1 MDSTATDF
9 GGVSQ
14 RRPTI
19 PGLNLS
25 RCQRAYFGLPR
36 VCAREILREIR
47 RHMPFRQTIA
57 AKIFGLAIILLLL
70 TIALAG
76 FLLYEVTRTTQD
88 LTVVANFDVPLTQSL
103 ARLHEF
109 GLRRR
114 LAFERWFGALNAAEP
129 NREIVAEAT
138 ENYALFTRKLTD
150 EFSTARRIIDAYP
163 ENAPGSHTLAEV
175 ETLLDQIQPAY
186 KTLNNRQRE
195 VLDMQRAGQHDKANE
210 QLNLLN
216 DLQGTVQNQRESV
229 NSKMAAWS
237 DAATKATEQR
247 ERRVFWLTIAAT
259 TSTVLLGLAVAA
271 LITNRLSRPV
281 RSLALAMRDVQE
293 GNLNIQLPVS
303 STDEVGRLT
312 DSFNFFVQELR
323 SKERMKQTFGKY
335 IDPRILEHVLAQPG
349 AEAATGG
356 RRDMTVSFADLVGF
370 TSLSERLTPLV
381 MVTLLNR
388 HFGLQALAVQEHLG
402 VVDKFVGDS
411 IVAFWGPPF
420 VKSEE
425 HAVLACRAAQ
435 AQLLALDKLR
445 RELPD
450 ITGLRR
456 DAPTVDLCIGIC
468 TGEVVVG
475 NIGSENTRSYT
486 VVGDTVNLAARLERA
501 NRVYGTRILVGES
514 TVQAIGSE
522 FEIREIDTISVK
534 GKTETTRVFEV
545 MSMAGQLSEESVR
558 LRDRYDQARRMY
570 LGQDWDRAET
580 TFHECLQIRPNDGPS
595 RVLLER
601 IQFLRRNPPGKD
613 WNGVWHLR
621 EK

>member
-1 MDSTATDF
+1 
-9 GGVSQ
+9 
-14 RRPTI
+14 
-19 PGLNLS
+19 
-25 RCQRAYFGLPR
+25 
-36 VCAREILREIR
+36 
-47 RHMPFRQTIA
+47 MPFRQTIA

-349 AEAATGG
+349 AEAAAGG

-425 HAVLACRAAQ
+425 HAGLACRAAQ

-558 LRDRYDQARRMY
+558 LRDRYDQARRRY

-580 TFHECLQIRPNDGPS
+580 AFHECLQIRPNDGPS
-595 RVLLER
+595 RVLLQR

>member
-1 MDSTATDF
+1 
-9 GGVSQ
+9 
-14 RRPTI
+14 
-19 PGLNLS
+19 
-25 RCQRAYFGLPR
+25 
-36 VCAREILREIR
+36 
-47 RHMPFRQTIA
+47 MPFRQTIA

-76 FLLYEVTRTTQD
+76 FLLYEVTRTKQD
-88 LTVVANFDVPLTQSL
+88 LTIVANFDVPLTQSL

-129 NREIVAEAT
+129 NGEIVAEAT
-138 ENYALFTRKLTD
+138 DNYALFTRKLTD
-150 EFSTARRIIDAYP
+150 EFSTARRIIEAYP
-163 ENAPGSHTLAEV
+163 KNAPGSHTLTEV

-186 KTLNNRQRE
+186 KTINNRQRE
-195 VLDMQRAGQHDKANE
+195 VLDMQLAGQHEKANE

-237 DAATKATEQR
+237 DSAAKATEQR

-281 RSLALAMRDVQE
+281 RSLATAMRDVQG
-293 GNLNIQLPVS
+293 GNLNIELPVS

-312 DSFNFFVQELR
+312 DSFNFFVKELR
-323 SKERMKQTFGKY
+323 SKQRLKQTFGKY
-335 IDPRILEHVLAQPG
+335 IDPRILEHVLAQPD
-349 AEAATGG
+349 AEAVASG
-356 RRDMTVSFADLVGF
+356 RREMTVLFADLVGF
-370 TSLSERLTPLV
+370 TGLSERLTPLL

-388 HFGLQALAVQEHLG
+388 HFGLQALAVQEHHG
-402 VVDKFVGDS
+402 VVDKFIGDS
-411 IVAFWGPPF
+411 VMAFWGPPF
-420 VKSEE
+420 VKPEE

-435 AQLLALDKLR
+435 AQLAALDTLR

-456 DAPTVDLCIGIC
+456 DAPVIDLGIGIC

-486 VVGDTVNLAARLERA
+486 VIGDTANLAARLETA
-501 NRVYGTRILVGES
+501 NRVYGTHILVAES
-514 TVQAIGSE
+514 TAQAVGSQ
-522 FEIREIDTISVK
+522 FEMREIDTIFVK
-534 GKTETTRVFEV
+534 GKIETTRVFEL
-545 MSMAGQLSEESVR
+545 MSAAGQLPEELVR
-558 LRDRYDQARRMY
+558 LRERYDAARRSY
-570 LGQDWDRAET
+570 LAQDWDTAEA
-580 TFHECLQIRPNDGPS
+580 TFRECLQIRPNDGPS
-595 RVLLER
+595 RVFLER
-601 IQFLRRNPPGKD
+601 VQALRRDPPGKN
-613 WNGVWHLR
+613 WNGVWQLV

>member
-1 MDSTATDF
+1 
-9 GGVSQ
+9 
-14 RRPTI
+14 
-19 PGLNLS
+19 
-25 RCQRAYFGLPR
+25 
-36 VCAREILREIR
+36 
-47 RHMPFRQTIA
+47 MPFRQTIA

-76 FLLYEVTRTTQD
+76 FLLYEVTRTKQD

-103 ARLHEF
+103 ARLDEF

-138 ENYALFTRKLTD
+138 ENYGFFTRELTD
-150 EFSTARRIIDAYP
+150 EFSTARRIIESYP
-163 ENAPGSHTLAEV
+163 RNGPGSHTLTEV

-186 KTLNNRQRE
+186 KTISNRQRE
-195 VLDMQRAGQHDKANE
+195 VLDMQLAGEHDKANQ

-216 DLQGTVQNQRESV
+216 DLQRTVQDQRASV
-229 NSKMAAWS
+229 NLKMAKWS
-237 DAATKATEQR
+237 GSATKATEQR
-247 ERRVFWLTIAAT
+247 ERSVFWLTIAAT

-271 LITNRLSRPV
+271 LVTNRLSRPV
-281 RSLALAMRDVQE
+281 RSLASAMRDVQG

-335 IDPRILEHVLAQPG
+335 IDPRILEHVLAQ
-349 AEAATGG
+349 ASSETLAGG
-356 RRDMTVSFADLVGF
+356 RREMTVLFGDLVGF

-388 HFGLQALAVQEHLG
+388 HFGLQALAVQEHKG

-420 VKSEE
+420 VKAEE
-425 HAVLACRAAQ
+425 HAPLACHAAE
-435 AQLLALDKLR
+435 AQLLALDTLR
-445 RELPD
+445 REVPD

-456 DAPTVDLCIGIC
+456 DAPRIDLCIGIC

-486 VVGDTVNLAARLERA
+486 VVGDSVNLAARLERA
-501 NRVYGTRILVGES
+501 NRVYGTQILINES
-514 TVQAIGSE
+514 TAQAIGSQ
-522 FEIREIDTISVK
+522 FETREIDTISVK
-534 GKTETTRVFEV
+534 GKTETTRIFEL
-545 MSMAGQLSEESVR
+545 MSATGQLSEESAR
-558 LRDRYDQARRMY
+558 LREHYDQARRSY
-570 LGQDWDRAET
+570 LAQDWNPAET
-580 TFHECLQIRPNDGPS
+580 TFRECLQIRPSDGPS

-601 IQFLRRNPPGKD
+601 IQFLRRNPPEKE

>member
-1 MDSTATDF
+1 
-9 GGVSQ
+9 
-14 RRPTI
+14 
-19 PGLNLS
+19 
-25 RCQRAYFGLPR
+25 
-36 VCAREILREIR
+36 
-47 RHMPFRQTIA
+47 MPFQQTIA

-150 EFSTARRIIDAYP
+150 EFSTARRIIQAYP

-186 KTLNNRQRE
+186 KTINNRQRE
-195 VLDMQRAGQHDKANE
+195 LLDMQRAGQHDKANE

-237 DAATKATEQR
+237 GSAAKATEQR

-281 RSLALAMRDVQE
+281 RSLANAMRDVQG
-293 GNLNIQLPVS
+293 GNLNIELPVS
-303 STDEVGRLT
+303 SSDEVGRLT
-312 DSFNFFVQELR
+312 DSFNFFVKELR
-323 SKERMKQTFGKY
+323 SKERLKQTFGKY

-349 AEAATGG
+349 SEAVGSG
-356 RRDMTVSFADLVGF
+356 RREMTVLFADLVGF
-370 TSLSERLTPLV
+370 TGLSERLTPLL

-388 HFGLQALAVQEHLG
+388 HFGLQALAVQEHHG
-402 VVDKFVGDS
+402 VVDKFIGDS
-411 IVAFWGPPF
+411 VMAFWGQPF
-420 VKSEE
+420 VKPEE

-435 AQLLALDKLR
+435 AQLAALDTLR

-456 DAPTVDLCIGIC
+456 DAPVIDLGIGIC

-486 VVGDTVNLAARLERA
+486 VIGDTANLAARLERA
-501 NRVYGTRILVGES
+501 NRVYGTQILIGES
-514 TVQAIGSE
+514 TARGIGSR
-522 FEIREIDTISVK
+522 FETREIDTIFVK
-534 GKTETTRVFEV
+534 GKIETTRVFEL
-545 MSMAGQLSEESVR
+545 MSAAGQLSGELVR
-558 LRDRYDQARRMY
+558 LRERYDAARRSY
-570 LGQDWDRAET
+570 LAQDWDTAEA
-580 TFHECLQIRPNDGPS
+580 TFRECLEIWPKDGPS
-595 RVLLER
+595 RVFLER
-601 IQFLRRNPPGKD
+601 VQALRRNPPAKD
-613 WNGVWHLR
+613 WNGVWQLV

>member
-1 MDSTATDF
+1 
-9 GGVSQ
+9 
-14 RRPTI
+14 
-19 PGLNLS
+19 
-25 RCQRAYFGLPR
+25 
-36 VCAREILREIR
+36 
-47 RHMPFRQTIA
+47 MPFRRTIA

-70 TIALAG
+70 TIALAA
-76 FLLYEVTRTTQD
+76 FLLYEVTRTKQD

-138 ENYALFTRKLTD
+138 ENYTLFTRKLTD
-150 EFSTARRIIDAYP
+150 EFLTARSIIEAYP
-163 ENAPGSHTLAEV
+163 RNGPGGHTLAEV

-186 KTLNNRQRE
+186 KTINNRQRE
-195 VLDMQRAGQHDKANE
+195 VLDMQLAGQHDKANE

-216 DLQGTVQNQRESV
+216 DLQSTVQNQRESV
-229 NSKMAAWS
+229 NSKMATWS
-237 DAATKATEQR
+237 DAAAKATERR
-247 ERRVFWLTIAAT
+247 ERNVFWLTIAAT

-281 RSLALAMRDVQE
+281 RSLAVAMRDVQQ

-312 DSFNFFVQELR
+312 ASFNFFVQELR

-335 IDPRILEHVLAQPG
+335 IDPRILEQVLAEG
-349 AEAATGG
+349 GKEAVAGG

-370 TSLSERLTPLV
+370 TGLSEKLTPLL
-381 MVTLLNR
+381 MVKLLNR
-388 HFGLQALAVQEHLG
+388 HFGLQALAVQEYRG
-402 VVDKFVGDS
+402 IVDKFVGDS
-411 IVAFWGPPF
+411 IVTFWGPPF
-420 VKSEE
+420 VKAEE
-425 HAVLACRAAQ
+425 HAMLACRAAQ
-435 AQLLALDKLR
+435 AQLLALDNLR

-456 DAPTVDLCIGIC
+456 DTPAVDLCIGIC
-468 TGEVVVG
+468 TGEAVVG
-475 NIGSENTRSYT
+475 NLGSENTRSYT
-486 VVGDTVNLAARLERA
+486 VIGDTVNIAARLERA
-501 NRVYGTRILVGES
+501 NRVYGTQILVSES
-514 TVQAIGSE
+514 TAEAIGSE
-522 FEIREIDTISVK
+522 FEMREIDTISVK
-534 GKTETTRVFEV
+534 GKTETTRIFEL

-558 LRDRYDQARRMY
+558 MRERYDAARRMY
-570 LGQDWDRAET
+570 LAQDWDRAET
-580 TFHECLQIRPNDGPS
+580 TFRECLQIRPNDGPS
-595 RVLLER
+595 RVFLER
-601 IQFLRRNPPGKD
+601 IQFLRRNPPGED

>member
-1 MDSTATDF
+1 MQD
-9 GGVSQ
+9 
-14 RRPTI
+14 
-19 PGLNLS
+19 
-25 RCQRAYFGLPR
+25 
-36 VCAREILREIR
+36 ILREIR
-47 RHMPFRQTIA
+47 CHMPFRQTIA

-76 FLLYEVTRTTQD
+76 FLLYEVTRTKQD
-88 LTVVANFDVPLTQSL
+88 LTIVANFDVPLTQSL

-129 NREIVAEAT
+129 NGEIVAEAT
-138 ENYALFTRKLTD
+138 DNYALFTRKLTD
-150 EFSTARRIIDAYP
+150 EFSTARRIIEAYP
-163 ENAPGSHTLAEV
+163 KNAPGSHTLAEV

-186 KTLNNRQRE
+186 KTINNRQRE
-195 VLDMQRAGQHDKANE
+195 VLDMQLAGQHEKANE

-237 DAATKATEQR
+237 DSAAKATEQR

-281 RSLALAMRDVQE
+281 RSLASAMRDVQG
-293 GNLNIQLPVS
+293 GNLNIELPVS

-312 DSFNFFVQELR
+312 DSFNFFVKELR
-323 SKERMKQTFGKY
+323 SKQRLKQTFGKY
-335 IDPRILEHVLAQPG
+335 IDPRILEHVLAQPD
-349 AEAATGG
+349 AEAVASG
-356 RRDMTVSFADLVGF
+356 RREMTVLFADLVGF
-370 TSLSERLTPLV
+370 TGLSERLTPLL

-388 HFGLQALAVQEHLG
+388 HFGLQALAVQEHHG
-402 VVDKFVGDS
+402 VVDKFIGDS
-411 IVAFWGPPF
+411 VMAFWGPPF
-420 VKSEE
+420 VKPEE

-435 AQLLALDKLR
+435 AQLAALDTLR

-456 DAPTVDLCIGIC
+456 DAPVIDLGIGIC

-486 VVGDTVNLAARLERA
+486 VIGDTANLAARLETA
-501 NRVYGTRILVGES
+501 NRVYGTHILVAES
-514 TVQAIGSE
+514 TAQAVGSQ
-522 FEIREIDTISVK
+522 FEMREIDTIFVK
-534 GKTETTRVFEV
+534 GKIETTRVFEL
-545 MSMAGQLSEESVR
+545 MSAAGQLPEELVR
-558 LRDRYDQARRMY
+558 LRERYDAARRSY
-570 LGQDWDRAET
+570 LAQDWDTAEA
-580 TFHECLQIRPNDGPS
+580 TFRECLQIRPNDGPS
-595 RVLLER
+595 RVFLER
-601 IQFLRRNPPGKD
+601 VQVLRRDPPGKN
-613 WNGVWHLR
+613 WNGVWQLV

>member
-1 MDSTATDF
+1 
-9 GGVSQ
+9 
-14 RRPTI
+14 
-19 PGLNLS
+19 
-25 RCQRAYFGLPR
+25 
-36 VCAREILREIR
+36 
-47 RHMPFRQTIA
+47 MPFRQTIG

-76 FLLYEVTRTTQD
+76 YLLYEVTRTKQD

-114 LAFERWFGALNAAEP
+114 LAFERWFGALNVAEP

-163 ENAPGSHTLAEV
+163 KNAAGSHTLAEV

-186 KTLNNRQRE
+186 KTINNRQRE
-195 VLDMQRAGQHDKANE
+195 VLDMQLAGQHEKANQ

-216 DLQGTVQNQRESV
+216 DLQSTVQNQRESV

-237 DAATKATEQR
+237 GSAAKATEQR
-247 ERRVFWLTIAAT
+247 ERQVFWLTVAAT

-271 LITNRLSRPV
+271 LITNRLSTPV
-281 RSLALAMRDVQE
+281 RSLASAMRDVQR
-293 GNLNIQLPVS
+293 GNLNIELPVS
-303 STDEVGRLT
+303 SSDEVGRLT
-312 DSFNFFVQELR
+312 DSFNFFVKELR
-323 SKERMKQTFGKY
+323 SKERLKQTFGKY
-335 IDPRILEHVLAQPG
+335 IDPRILEHLLAQPG
-349 AEAATGG
+349 AEAVASG
-356 RRDMTVSFADLVGF
+356 RREMTVLFADLVGF
-370 TSLSERLTPLV
+370 TSLSERLTPLL

-388 HFGLQALAVQEHLG
+388 HFGLQALAVQDHHG
-402 VVDKFVGDS
+402 VVDKFIGDS
-411 IVAFWGPPF
+411 IMAFWGQPF
-420 VKSEE
+420 VKPEE

-435 AQLLALDKLR
+435 GQLAAVDTLR

-456 DAPTVDLCIGIC
+456 DAPVIDLGIGIC

-486 VVGDTVNLAARLERA
+486 VIGDTANLAARLERA
-501 NRVYGTRILVGES
+501 NRVYGTHVLVAES
-514 TVQAIGSE
+514 TAQAVGSQ
-522 FEIREIDTISVK
+522 FEMREIDTIFVK
-534 GKTETTRVFEV
+534 GKIETTRVFEL
-545 MSMAGQLSEESVR
+545 MSATGELSEELVR
-558 LRDRYDQARRMY
+558 LREHYDAARRSY
-570 LGQDWDRAET
+570 LAQDWDTAET
-580 TFHECLQIRPNDGPS
+580 TFRECLEIRPNDGPS
-595 RVLLER
+595 RVFLER
-601 IQFLRRNPPGKD
+601 VEALRRNPPGKD

>member
-1 MDSTATDF
+1 
-9 GGVSQ
+9 
-14 RRPTI
+14 
-19 PGLNLS
+19 
-25 RCQRAYFGLPR
+25 
-36 VCAREILREIR
+36 
-47 RHMPFRQTIA
+47 MPFRQTIA

-76 FLLYEVTRTTQD
+76 FLLYEVTRTKQD

-163 ENAPGSHTLAEV
+163 RNAPGSHTLAEV

-186 KTLNNRQRE
+186 KTINNRQRE

-237 DAATKATEQR
+237 GSAAKATEQR

-281 RSLALAMRDVQE
+281 RSLATAMRDVQG
-293 GNLNIQLPVS
+293 GNLNIELPVS
-303 STDEVGRLT
+303 SSDEVGRLT
-312 DSFNFFVQELR
+312 DSFNFFVKELR
-323 SKERMKQTFGKY
+323 SKERLKQTFGKY

-349 AEAATGG
+349 AEAVGSG
-356 RRDMTVSFADLVGF
+356 RREMTVLFADLVGF
-370 TSLSERLTPLV
+370 TGLSERLTPLL

-388 HFGLQALAVQEHLG
+388 HFGLQALAVQEHHG
-402 VVDKFVGDS
+402 VVDKFIGDS
-411 IVAFWGPPF
+411 IMAFWGQPF
-420 VKSEE
+420 VKPEE

-435 AQLLALDKLR
+435 AQLAALDTLR

-456 DAPTVDLCIGIC
+456 DAPVIDLGIGIC

-486 VVGDTVNLAARLERA
+486 VIGDTANLAARLERA
-501 NRVYGTRILVGES
+501 NRVYGTQILIGES
-514 TVQAIGSE
+514 TAQAIGSK
-522 FEIREIDTISVK
+522 FEMREIDTIFVK
-534 GKTETTRVFEV
+534 GKIETTRVFEL
-545 MSMAGQLSEESVR
+545 MSAAGQLSGELVR
-558 LRDRYDQARRMY
+558 LRERYDAARRSY
-570 LGQDWDRAET
+570 LAQDWDTAEA
-580 TFHECLQIRPNDGPS
+580 TFRECLEIRPKDGPS
-595 RVLLER
+595 RVFLER
-601 IQFLRRNPPGKD
+601 VQALRRNPPGKD
-613 WNGVWHLR
+613 WNGVWQLV

>member
-1 MDSTATDF
+1 MAS
-9 GGVSQ
+9 
-14 RRPTI
+14 RRDALH
-19 PGLNLS
+19 PGLKLR
-25 RCQRAYFGLPR
+25 RCPRSYFGLPR
-36 VCAREILREIR
+36 VWVREILREIR

-76 FLLYEVTRTTQD
+76 FLLYEVTRTKQD

-114 LAFERWFGALNAAEP
+114 LAFERWFGALNAVEP

-163 ENAPGSHTLAEV
+163 KNAPGSHTLAEV

-281 RSLALAMRDVQE
+281 RSLALAMRDVQQ

-349 AEAATGG
+349 AEAAAGG
-356 RRDMTVSFADLVGF
+356 RREMTVSFADLVGF
-370 TSLSERLTPLV
+370 TSLSERLTPLL

-425 HAVLACRAAQ
+425 HAGLACHAAQ
-435 AQLLALDKLR
+435 GQLLALDKLR

-456 DAPTVDLCIGIC
+456 DAPAVDLCVGIC

-545 MSMAGQLSEESVR
+545 MSMARQLSEESVR
-558 LRDRYDQARRMY
+558 LRERYDQARRSY
-570 LGQDWDRAET
+570 LAQEWDTAET
-580 TFHECLQIRPNDGPS
+580 IFHECLQIRPNDGPS
-595 RVLLER
+595 CVLLER

>member
-1 MDSTATDF
+1 
-9 GGVSQ
+9 
-14 RRPTI
+14 
-19 PGLNLS
+19 
-25 RCQRAYFGLPR
+25 
-36 VCAREILREIR
+36 
-47 RHMPFRQTIA
+47 MPFRQTIA

-76 FLLYEVTRTTQD
+76 FLLYEVTRTKQD

-114 LAFERWFGALNAAEP
+114 LAFERWFGALNADQP

-163 ENAPGSHTLAEV
+163 KNGPGSHTLAEV

-186 KTLNNRQRE
+186 KTINNRQRE

-237 DAATKATEQR
+237 GSAAKATEQR

-281 RSLALAMRDVQE
+281 RSFANAMRDVQG
-293 GNLNIQLPVS
+293 GNLNIELPVS

-312 DSFNFFVQELR
+312 DSFNFFVKELR
-323 SKERMKQTFGKY
+323 SKERLKQTFGKY

-349 AEAATGG
+349 AEAVASG
-356 RRDMTVSFADLVGF
+356 RREMTVLFADLVGF
-370 TSLSERLTPLV
+370 TGLSERLTPLL

-388 HFGLQALAVQEHLG
+388 HFGLQALAVQEHHG
-402 VVDKFVGDS
+402 VVDQVHRGFGYGVLGS
-411 IVAFWGPPF
+411 AFRQAG
-420 VKSEE
+420 E

-435 AQLLALDKLR
+435 AQLAALDTLR
-445 RELPD
+445 QELPE

-456 DAPTVDLCIGIC
+456 DAPVIDLGIGIC

-486 VVGDTVNLAARLERA
+486 AIGDTANLAARFERA
-501 NRVYGTRILVGES
+501 NRVYGTQVWSR
-514 TVQAIGSE
+514 
-522 FEIREIDTISVK
+522 K
-534 GKTETTRVFEV
+534 
-545 MSMAGQLSEESVR
+545 VR
-558 LRDRYDQARRMY
+558 LGRSGRDSKSERSTSFSSKAR
-570 LGQDWDRAET
+570 
-580 TFHECLQIRPNDGPS
+580 
-595 RVLLER
+595 
-601 IQFLRRNPPGKD
+601 
-613 WNGVWHLR
+613 
-621 EK
+621 

>member
-1 MDSTATDF
+1 MCLRD
-9 GGVSQ
+9 
-14 RRPTI
+14 
-19 PGLNLS
+19 
-25 RCQRAYFGLPR
+25 
-36 VCAREILREIR
+36 ILREIG

-76 FLLYEVTRTTQD
+76 FLLYEVTRTKQD

-163 ENAPGSHTLAEV
+163 KNAPGSHTLAEV

-186 KTLNNRQRE
+186 KTINNRQRE
-195 VLDMQRAGQHDKANE
+195 VLDMQHAGQHDKANE

-216 DLQGTVQNQRESV
+216 DLQSTVQNQRESV

-237 DAATKATEQR
+237 GSAAKATEQR

-281 RSLALAMRDVQE
+281 RSLASAMRDVQG
-293 GNLNIQLPVS
+293 GNLNIELPVS
-303 STDEVGRLT
+303 SSDEVGRLT
-312 DSFNFFVQELR
+312 DSFNFFVKELR

-335 IDPRILEHVLAQPG
+335 IDPRILEHLLAQPG
-349 AEAATGG
+349 AEAVASG
-356 RRDMTVSFADLVGF
+356 RREMTVLFADLVGF
-370 TSLSERLTPLV
+370 TGLSERLTPLL

-388 HFGLQALAVQEHLG
+388 HFGLQALAVQEHRG
-402 VVDKFVGDS
+402 VVDKFIGDS
-411 IVAFWGPPF
+411 VMAFWGPPF
-420 VKSEE
+420 VKPEE

-435 AQLLALDKLR
+435 AQLLALDTLR

-456 DAPTVDLCIGIC
+456 DAPVIDLAIGIC
-468 TGEVVVG
+468 SGEVVVG

-486 VVGDTVNLAARLERA
+486 AIGDTANLAARLERA
-501 NRVYGTRILVGES
+501 NRVYGTQILLSES
-514 TVQAIGSE
+514 TARAIGSK
-522 FEIREIDTISVK
+522 FEMREIDTIFAK
-534 GKTETTRVFEV
+534 GKIETTQVFEL
-545 MSMAGQLSEESVR
+545 MSAVGQLSGELVR
-558 LRDRYDQARRMY
+558 LRERYDAARRSY
-570 LGQDWDRAET
+570 LAQDWDAAEA
-580 TFHECLQIRPNDGPS
+580 TFRECLEIRPKDGPS
-595 RVLLER
+595 RVFLDR
-601 IQFLRRNPPGKD
+601 IEALRRNPPGKD
-613 WNGVWHLR
+613 WNGVWQLK

>member
-1 MDSTATDF
+1 
-9 GGVSQ
+9 
-14 RRPTI
+14 
-19 PGLNLS
+19 
-25 RCQRAYFGLPR
+25 
-36 VCAREILREIR
+36 
-47 RHMPFRQTIA
+47 MPFRQTIA

-76 FLLYEVTRTTQD
+76 FLLYEVTRTKQD

-138 ENYALFTRKLTD
+138 ENYAVFTRKLTD
-150 EFSTARRIIDAYP
+150 EFSIARRIIDAYP
-163 ENAPGSHTLAEV
+163 QNAPGTNTLAEV

-186 KTLNNRQRE
+186 KTINNRQQE
-195 VLDMQRAGQHDKANE
+195 VLDMQRAGQHEKANA

-216 DLQGTVQNQRESV
+216 DLQGTVQSQRESV

-237 DAATKATEQR
+237 HSATKATEQR

-281 RSLALAMRDVQE
+281 RSLAIAMRDVQG
-293 GNLNIQLPVS
+293 GNLNIELPVS
-303 STDEVGRLT
+303 SSDEVGRLT
-312 DSFNFFVQELR
+312 DSFNFFVKELR
-323 SKERMKQTFGKY
+323 SKERLKQTFGKY
-335 IDPRILEHVLAQPG
+335 IDPRILEHVLAQPDT
-349 AEAATGG
+349 EAVASG
-356 RRDMTVSFADLVGF
+356 RREMTVLFADLVGF
-370 TSLSERLTPLV
+370 TGLSERLTPLL

-388 HFGLQALAVQEHLG
+388 HFGLQALAVQEHHG
-402 VVDKFVGDS
+402 VVDKFIGDS
-411 IVAFWGPPF
+411 VMAFWGQPF
-420 VKSEE
+420 VKPEE

-435 AQLLALDKLR
+435 AQLAALDTLR
-445 RELPD
+445 RELPN

-456 DAPTVDLCIGIC
+456 DAPVIDLGIGIC

-486 VVGDTVNLAARLERA
+486 VIGDTANLAARLETA
-501 NRVYGTRILVGES
+501 NRVYGTHVLVADS
-514 TVQAIGSE
+514 TAQAVASH
-522 FEIREIDTISVK
+522 FEMREIDTIFVK
-534 GKTETTRVFEV
+534 GKIETTRVFEL
-545 MSMAGQLSEESVR
+545 MSAAGQLSAELAR
-558 LRDRYDQARRMY
+558 LRERYDAARRSY
-570 LGQDWDRAET
+570 LAQDWDAAEAA
-580 TFHECLQIRPNDGPS
+580 FGECLQIQPTDGPS
-595 RVLLER
+595 RIFLER
-601 IQFLRRNPPGKD
+601 VQALRRDPPGKN
-613 WNGVWHLR
+613 WNGVWQLV

>member
-1 MDSTATDF
+1 MQD
-9 GGVSQ
+9 
-14 RRPTI
+14 
-19 PGLNLS
+19 
-25 RCQRAYFGLPR
+25 
-36 VCAREILREIR
+36 ILREIDR
-47 RHMPFRQTIA
+47 RMPFRQTIA

-103 ARLHEF
+103 ARVHEF

-138 ENYALFTRKLTD
+138 ENYALFTRRLTD

-195 VLDMQRAGQHDKANE
+195 VLDMQRAGEHDKANE

-216 DLQGTVQNQRESV
+216 DLQDTVQNQRESV

-281 RSLALAMRDVQE
+281 RSLALAMRDVQD

-370 TSLSERLTPLV
+370 TSLSERLTPLL

-388 HFGLQALAVQEHLG
+388 HFGMQALAVQEHLG

-420 VKSEE
+420 VKAEE
-425 HAVLACRAAQ
+425 HAGLACRAAQ
-435 AQLLALDKLR
+435 AQLRALDKLR

-545 MSMAGQLSEESVR
+545 MSVAGQLSEESVR
-558 LRDRYDQARRMY
+558 LRDRYDQARRRY

-580 TFHECLQIRPNDGPS
+580 AFHECLQIRPNDGPS
-595 RVLLER
+595 RVLLQR

>member
-1 MDSTATDF
+1 
-9 GGVSQ
+9 
-14 RRPTI
+14 
-19 PGLNLS
+19 
-25 RCQRAYFGLPR
+25 
-36 VCAREILREIR
+36 
-47 RHMPFRQTIA
+47 MPFQQTIA

-129 NREIVAEAT
+129 NREIVAEAS

-150 EFSTARRIIDAYP
+150 EFSTARRIIEAYP

-186 KTLNNRQRE
+186 KTINNRQRE
-195 VLDMQRAGQHDKANE
+195 LLDMQRAGQHDKANE

-216 DLQGTVQNQRESV
+216 DLQDTVQNQRESV
-229 NSKMAAWS
+229 NSKMAVWS
-237 DAATKATEQR
+237 GSATKATEQR

-281 RSLALAMRDVQE
+281 RSLASAMRDVQG
-293 GNLNIQLPVS
+293 GNLNIELPVS

-312 DSFNFFVQELR
+312 HSFNFFVKELR

-349 AEAATGG
+349 AEAVVGG

-388 HFGLQALAVQEHLG
+388 HFGLQALAVQEHHG

-425 HAVLACRAAQ
+425 HAGLACRAAQ
-435 AQLLALDKLR
+435 AQLLALDTLR

-456 DAPTVDLCIGIC
+456 DAPAVDLCVGIC

-514 TVQAIGSE
+514 TAHAIGSE
-522 FEIREIDTISVK
+522 FEIREIETIAVK
-534 GKTETTRVFEV
+534 GKTETTRIFEV
-545 MSMAGQLSEESVR
+545 MSMAGQLSEESVH
-558 LRDRYDQARRMY
+558 LRERYDQARRMY
-570 LGQDWDRAET
+570 LDQDWDRADT
-580 TFHECLQIRPNDGPS
+580 TFRECLQIRSNDGPS
-595 RVLLER
+595 CVLLER

>member
-1 MDSTATDF
+1 
-9 GGVSQ
+9 
-14 RRPTI
+14 
-19 PGLNLS
+19 
-25 RCQRAYFGLPR
+25 
-36 VCAREILREIR
+36 
-47 RHMPFRQTIA
+47 MPFRQTIA

-76 FLLYEVTRTTQD
+76 FLLYEVTRTKQD

-150 EFSTARRIIDAYP
+150 EFSTARSIIDAYP
-163 ENAPGSHTLAEV
+163 KNAPGSHTLAEV

-186 KTLNNRQRE
+186 KTINNRQRE
-195 VLDMQRAGQHDKANE
+195 VLDMQRAGQHDKANQ

-237 DAATKATEQR
+237 GSAAKATEQR

-281 RSLALAMRDVQE
+281 RSLANAMRDVQG
-293 GNLNIQLPVS
+293 GNLNIELPVS
-303 STDEVGRLT
+303 SSDEVGRLT
-312 DSFNFFVQELR
+312 DSFNFFVKELR
-323 SKERMKQTFGKY
+323 SKERLKQTFGKY

-349 AEAATGG
+349 SEAVGSG
-356 RRDMTVSFADLVGF
+356 RREMTVLFADLVGF
-370 TSLSERLTPLV
+370 TGLSERLTPLL

-388 HFGLQALAVQEHLG
+388 HFGLQALAVQEHHG
-402 VVDKFVGDS
+402 VVDKFIGDS
-411 IVAFWGPPF
+411 IMAFWGQPF
-420 VKSEE
+420 VKPEE
-425 HAVLACRAAQ
+425 HAILACRAAQ
-435 AQLLALDKLR
+435 AQLAALDTLR

-456 DAPTVDLCIGIC
+456 DAPVIDLGIGIC

-486 VVGDTVNLAARLERA
+486 VIGDTANLAARLERA
-501 NRVYGTRILVGES
+501 NRVYGTQILLSES
-514 TVQAIGSE
+514 TARAIGSR
-522 FEIREIDTISVK
+522 FEMREIDTIFVK
-534 GKTETTRVFEV
+534 GKIETTRVFEL
-545 MSMAGQLSEESVR
+545 MSAAGQLSGELVR
-558 LRDRYDQARRMY
+558 LRERYDAARRSY
-570 LGQDWDRAET
+570 LAQDWDTAEA
-580 TFHECLQIRPNDGPS
+580 TFRECLEIRPKDGPS
-595 RVLLER
+595 RVFLER
-601 IQFLRRNPPGKD
+601 VEALRRNPPGKD
-613 WNGVWHLR
+613 WNGVWQLV

>member
-1 MDSTATDF
+1 M
-9 GGVSQ
+9 
-14 RRPTI
+14 
-19 PGLNLS
+19 
-25 RCQRAYFGLPR
+25 
-36 VCAREILREIR
+36 REILREIL

-76 FLLYEVTRTTQD
+76 FLLYEVTRTKQD

-150 EFSTARRIIDAYP
+150 EFSTARHIIDAYP
-163 ENAPGSHTLAEV
+163 RNGPGSHTLAEV

-186 KTLNNRQRE
+186 KTINNRQRE

-210 QLNLLN
+210 RLNLLN
-216 DLQGTVQNQRESV
+216 DLQSTVQNQRESV

-237 DAATKATEQR
+237 GSAAKATEQR

-281 RSLALAMRDVQE
+281 RSLASAMRDVQG
-293 GNLNIQLPVS
+293 GNLNIELPVS
-303 STDEVGRLT
+303 SSDEVGRLT
-312 DSFNFFVQELR
+312 DSFNFFVKELR
-323 SKERMKQTFGKY
+323 SKERLKQTFGKY

-349 AEAATGG
+349 PEAAGSG
-356 RRDMTVSFADLVGF
+356 RREMTVLFADLVGF
-370 TSLSERLTPLV
+370 TGLSERLTPLL

-388 HFGLQALAVQEHLG
+388 HFGLQALAVQEHHG
-402 VVDKFVGDS
+402 VVDKFIGDS
-411 IVAFWGPPF
+411 VMAFWGQPF
-420 VKSEE
+420 VKPED

-435 AQLLALDKLR
+435 AQLAALDTLR

-450 ITGLRR
+450 ITGLRG
-456 DAPTVDLCIGIC
+456 DAPVIDLGIGIC

-486 VVGDTVNLAARLERA
+486 VIGDTANLAARLERA
-501 NRVYGTRILVGES
+501 NRVYGTQILLSES
-514 TVQAIGSE
+514 TARAIGSR
-522 FEIREIDTISVK
+522 FEMREIDTIFVK
-534 GKTETTRVFEV
+534 GKIETTRVFEL
-545 MSMAGQLSEESVR
+545 MSAAGQLSGEFVR
-558 LRDRYDQARRMY
+558 LRERYDAARRSY
-570 LGQDWDRAET
+570 LAQDWDTAEA
-580 TFHECLQIRPNDGPS
+580 TFRECLEIRPKDGPS
-595 RVLLER
+595 RVFLER
-601 IQFLRRNPPGKD
+601 VQALRRNPPGKD
-613 WNGVWHLR
+613 WNGVWQLV